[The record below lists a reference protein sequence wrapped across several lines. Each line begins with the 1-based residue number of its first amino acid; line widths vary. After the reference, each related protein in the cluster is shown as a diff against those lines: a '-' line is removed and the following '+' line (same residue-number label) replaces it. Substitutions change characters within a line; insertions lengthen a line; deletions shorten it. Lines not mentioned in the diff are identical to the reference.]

1 MTTAELQIDLIN
13 RITGITDS
21 SKLEELLQ
29 LIKFQSDKTV
39 YVTDEEEKRI
49 VAEAREEIASGKT
62 ISNEDLQS
70 EITAWLKK

>member
-13 RITGITDS
+13 RITGITDA

-29 LIKFQSDKTV
+29 LVKFQSDKTV
-39 YVTDEEEKRI
+39 YITNDEDKKI
-49 VAEAREEIASGKT
+49 VAEARAEIASGKT

-70 EITAWLKK
+70 EINILLKM